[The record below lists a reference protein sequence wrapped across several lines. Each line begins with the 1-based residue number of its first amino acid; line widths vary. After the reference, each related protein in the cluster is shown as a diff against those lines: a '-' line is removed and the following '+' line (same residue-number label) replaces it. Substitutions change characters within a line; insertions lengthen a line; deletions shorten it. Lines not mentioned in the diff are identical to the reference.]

1 MKTSITNDDNSIS
14 HELEIDEDDFL
25 KIKVGSV
32 LHFDDVLFFR
42 KDVVQVL
49 LDEKDRRI
57 RELEEALTNA
67 KEVLQWHLDKSI
79 PFRSVDQSDFFN
91 NTANAIEQSD
101 AALNPPKP

>member
-1 MKTSITNDDNSIS
+1 MKTRNQVVAALMHWPSDTFIDHVHKLIVDNERLMQTNEWYENRLIS
-14 HELEIDEDDFL
+14 VSE
-25 KIKVGSV
+25 
-32 LHFDDVLFFR
+32 
-42 KDVVQVL
+42 
-49 LDEKDRRI
+49 EKDRRI

-79 PFRSVDQSDFFN
+79 SFRSVDQSDFFN